1 MKKGFTLLELLIVIG
16 ILAILA
22 TAVTLVLN
30 PAELLKQARDGNRLN
45 DLRAL
50 NNALG
55 LFIVASSTL
64 PIDSFYC
71 SNASGGQY
79 VTSTAPASC
88 GNNAITAVNGTG
100 WVNVN
105 FASMQG
111 GSPLSRLPLDPINTA
126 SSSAYIYRS
135 NSDGSKFELNANME
149 SAKYSVGG
157 TNDVESNTKDGGDN
171 AGLYEI
177 GASLNLF

>member
-30 PAELLKQARDGNRLN
+30 PAELLKQARDGSRLN

-55 LFIVASSTL
+55 LFITSSSTV
-64 PIDSFYC
+64 PINSSYC
-71 SNASGGQY
+71 TAGTCSGFTQSSNTTIGG
-79 VTSTAPASC
+79 S
-88 GNNAITAVNGTG
+88 G

-105 FASMQG
+105 FSSMAG
-111 GSPLSRLPLDPINTA
+111 GSPLSRLPLDPLNAA
-126 SSSAYIYRS
+126 SSSAYFYRS
-135 NSDGSKFELNANME
+135 NSDGSQFEFNANME
-149 SAKYSVGG
+149 SVKYSTNGG
-157 TNDVESNTKDGGDN
+157 SDVESNTKDGGDN
-171 AGLYEI
+171 NGLYEI
-177 GASLNLF
+177 GMSLTLI